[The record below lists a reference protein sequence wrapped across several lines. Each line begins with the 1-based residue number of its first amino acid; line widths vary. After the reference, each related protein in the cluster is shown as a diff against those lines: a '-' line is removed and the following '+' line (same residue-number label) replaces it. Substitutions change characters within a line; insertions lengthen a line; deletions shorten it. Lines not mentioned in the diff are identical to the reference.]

1 MKNNRKILL
10 SLLIFVAGFVVSCTE
25 RIEISLDDSFA
36 RLVVDG
42 VISNDTTAHLV
53 KLTTSSNYFSNAEPE
68 TVGGALIYLNDGFDG
83 IQLSELPDQAGV
95 YATPSDF
102 SGHPGRNY
110 RLEIN
115 LNETVGEADFYIAET
130 FMPTTNFYI
139 DSIQVVQDERFG
151 FWLVNLYAQD
161 PPSVDF
167 YKFDLQINGLMLT
180 DTLRRS
186 VVNDDR
192 FFNGNNTNG
201 IGVLFLFEDEVNP
214 GDTLDFT
221 MSSISQDYFNFIVEI
236 RSESGF
242 SNPLFSG
249 PPANIRSNIKE
260 GGLGYFGARHSRHIR
275 YIVPEN
281 E

>member
-1 MKNNRKILL
+1 MNNSRK
-10 SLLIFVAGFVVSCTE
+10 LLIYLLMSIAVFVVSCTE
-25 RIEISLDDSFA
+25 RIDIALDDSYA

-42 VISNDTTAHLV
+42 VITTDTTSHLV
-53 KLTTSSNYFSNAEPE
+53 KLTTSSSYFSNQEPDA
-68 TVGGALIYLNDGFDG
+68 VSGALIYLNDGIDG
-83 IQLSELPDQAGV
+83 FQLIELPDQAGV
-95 YATPSDF
+95 YATADDF
-102 SGHPGRNY
+102 SGKPGRSY

-115 LNETVGEADFYIAET
+115 LMEAVGDDDYYTAET
-130 FMPTTNFYI
+130 FMPTTNFQI
-139 DSIQVVQDERFG
+139 DSIQVVQDENFG

-260 GGLGYFGARHSRHIR
+260 GGLGYFGARNSRHLR
-275 YIVPEN
+275 YIVPERK
-281 E
+281 

>member
-1 MKNNRKILL
+1 MNNSRK
-10 SLLIFVAGFVVSCTE
+10 LLIYLLMSIAVFVVSCTE
-25 RIEISLDDSFA
+25 RIDIALDDSYA

-42 VISNDTTAHLV
+42 VITTDTTSHLV
-53 KLTTSSNYFSNAEPE
+53 KLTTSSSYFSNQEPDA
-68 TVGGALIYLNDGFDG
+68 VSGALIYLNDGIDG
-83 IQLSELPDQAGV
+83 FQLIELPDQAGV
-95 YATPSDF
+95 YATADDF
-102 SGHPGRNY
+102 SGKPGRSY

-115 LNETVGEADFYIAET
+115 LMEAVGDDDYYTAET
-130 FMPTTNFYI
+130 FMPTTNFQI
-139 DSIQVVQDERFG
+139 DSIQVVQDENFG

-260 GGLGYFGARHSRHIR
+260 GGLGYFGARHSRHLR
-275 YIVPEN
+275 YIVPERK
-281 E
+281 

>member
-1 MKNNRKILL
+1 MKNKQRIVLFL
-10 SLLIFVAGFVVSCTE
+10 TTSFALLLISCTE
-25 RIEISLDDSFA
+25 RIEIELDDSFT

-42 VISNDTTAHLV
+42 GITNDTSSHLV
-53 KLTTSSNYFSNAEPE
+53 KLTTSSSYFSNQEPDA
-68 TVGGALIYLNDGFDG
+68 VSGALVYLSDG
-83 IQLSELPDQAGV
+83 IDDIQLNELPDQSGV
-95 YATPSDF
+95 YASPSDF
-102 SGHPGRNY
+102 AGRPGSNY

-115 LNETVGEADFYIAET
+115 LKEAIGETDFYSAET
-130 FMPTTNFYI
+130 YMPTTNFRV

-161 PPSVDF
+161 PPSVDY
-167 YKFDLQINGLMLT
+167 YKFDLHINGLMLT

-249 PPANIRSNIKE
+249 PPANIRTNINE
-260 GGLGYFGARHSRHIR
+260 GGLGYFSARLSKHVR
-275 YIVPEN
+275 YIVPET